1 MVWHTKFAVSI
12 HINRTNIFETELW
25 FIYVSIVGNA
35 LNNLRLEA
43 LAACQTCNNNDKI
56 TTKNSNI
63 RYYFENNYKLN
74 KNSHFC
80 SSFLFCI
87 TVNINNNLNSF
98 IYLFLYVVRI
108 HIYILAENI
117 YLYATN
123 TIVQISVPCKYLSI
137 LPIKQN

>member
-12 HINRTNIFETELW
+12 HINRINIFETELW

-98 IYLFLYVVRI
+98 IYLFLYLLLEYI
-108 HIYILAENI
+108 HTYWWRIYICMQPTQSCKYLFPANI
-117 YLYATN
+117 YLSC
-123 TIVQISVPCKYLSI
+123 Q
-137 LPIKQN
+137 

>member
-12 HINRTNIFETELW
+12 HINRINIFETELW

-43 LAACQTCNNNDKI
+43 LTACQTCNNNDKI

-108 HIYILAENI
+108 HTYILAENI